1 MTGLDDKDR
10 KIIGVL
16 QGNPHASQSD
26 IARAAELS
34 QPAVSLRIKKLM
46 EQGYISRSIG
56 VDVQRL
62 DLPIAKLEIAHNGN
76 QQMLDTFNRCPYIVD
91 ILHMQNTTQL
101 SLFMVGE
108 TEATIHSVASRM
120 QEHDGLEL
128 LHYDTITTAQNRVV
142 HPLQLPD
149 GGDGAC
155 QHCACSTCSHHKEG
169 RCMGCPL
176 TPLYRG
182 EIW

>member
-10 KIIGVL
+10 KIIGLL
-16 QGNPHASQSD
+16 QDNPHASQSD
-26 IARAAELS
+26 IAAAADLS

-46 EQGYISRSIG
+46 EQGFISRSIG
-56 VDVQRL
+56 VDIQRL
-62 DLPIAKLEIAHNGN
+62 DLPIAKLEIAHNGDR
-76 QQMLDTFNRCPYIVD
+76 QMLDTFTRCPYIVD
-91 ILHMQNTTQL
+91 VLHMQNATRL

-108 TEATIHSVASRM
+108 TESTIHSVASRM

-128 LHYDTITTAQNRVV
+128 LHYDTIATTQNRVV

-149 GGDGAC
+149 QPDGAC
-155 QHCACSTCSHHKEG
+155 RHCACASCSHHKKE